1 MYKELTTDNGR
12 QTTDDTKYLLSLL
25 KKQAEDYDREDRAL
39 AAIVLQ
45 KAGEEKKAKALMPRL
60 HELLRHGDGM
70 YLAYPG
76 GSFVSIDR
84 KVETHVSLMVTFQIP
99 YINNVIWYLSFSYRI
114 TSFSMITSS
123 CTHVA
128 ANGVILFF
136 LWLSSTALW
145 RRQWHPTPV
154 LLPGKSQGWGSLVG
168 CSPWGR

>member
-1 MYKELTTDNGR
+1 MTLLYIHTYIFFFYILFHYGLSQGIECSSLCYRVGPCCSFILFVESYVCSPQPPTISLP
-12 QTTDDTKYLLSLL
+12 QTLPPWQTSVCSLC
-25 KKQAEDYDREDRAL
+25 
-39 AAIVLQ
+39 
-45 KAGEEKKAKALMPRL
+45 
-60 HELLRHGDGM
+60 
-70 YLAYPG
+70 
-76 GSFVSIDR
+76 SWFCFID
-84 KVETHVSLMVTFQIP
+84 EFICITFQIP